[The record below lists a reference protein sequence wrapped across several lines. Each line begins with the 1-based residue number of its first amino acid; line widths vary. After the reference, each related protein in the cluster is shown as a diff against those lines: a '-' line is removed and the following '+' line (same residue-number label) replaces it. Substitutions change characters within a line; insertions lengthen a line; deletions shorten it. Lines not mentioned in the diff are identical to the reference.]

1 MHRLWKDYLVG
12 RSPLWWRSSDL
23 IVPIGETLPDVSI
36 IPAERS
42 HGKSWSGAR
51 GIFATAGLCA
61 SLPPRPSS

>member
-1 MHRLWKDYLVG
+1 MHRLWNDYLAS
-12 RSPLWWRSSDL
+12 RPPLSGPAADL

-51 GIFATAGLCA
+51 TAQ
-61 SLPPRPSS
+61 LPPQRDLRR